1 MFRSKRL
8 KILLAMTLL
17 VISAWTGTTL
27 AAYVKEISLFSSGWV
42 GPKYYAFEVEPSFGQ
57 TSLAPGESVSYPFVV
72 RNYNDGGTAQV
83 PLKVLINVDYPSSL
97 AGTGKLRADLYGG
110 DTLLRSSDTGTLEA
124 AGLDLAANVQETHH
138 YMIKLTWVD
147 ADMALLGGKK
157 EEIFTAQ
164 AISVRVSG
172 YQ

>member
-8 KILLAMTLL
+8 KILLAMVLL

-42 GPKYYAFEVEPSFGQ
+42 GPKYYAFEVESDFGH
-57 TSLAPGESVSYPFVV
+57 TSLAPGESASYPFAV

-83 PLKVLINVDYPSSL
+83 PLKVLISLDYPKSL
-97 AGTGKLRADLYGG
+97 AGTGKLRADLYSGS
-110 DTLLRSSDTGTLEA
+110 TLLRSSDTGTLES
-124 AGLDLAANVQETHH
+124 AGFDLAANVQETHH
-138 YMIKLTWVD
+138 YTVTLTWVD
-147 ADMALLGGKK
+147 ADMALLGGMTQ
-157 EEIFTAQ
+157 ESFDPQ
-164 AISVRVSG
+164 AISIRVSG

>member
-27 AAYVKEISLFSSGWV
+27 ATYVKETALFSSGWV
-42 GPKYYAFEVEPSFGQ
+42 GPKYYAFEVESSFGQ
-57 TSLAPGESVSYPFVV
+57 RSLAPGESASYPFVV

-83 PLKVLINVDYPSSL
+83 PLKVLISLDYPQSL

-110 DTLLRSSDTGTLEA
+110 NTLLRSSDTGTLEA

-147 ADMALLGGKK
+147 ADMALLGGIKGQP
-157 EEIFTAQ
+157 FDPQ

>member
-1 MFRSKRL
+1 MFRSKRV
-8 KILLAMTLL
+8 KILLAIALL
-17 VISAWTGTTL
+17 IIAALTGTTL
-27 AAYVKEISLFSSGWV
+27 DAYVKQTGLFSSGWV
-42 GPKYYAFEVEPSFGQ
+42 GPKYYAFEVDSSAGH
-57 TSLAPGESVSYPFVV
+57 TSLAPGESASYPFVV

-83 PLKVLINVDYPSSL
+83 PLKVLISLDYPSSL

-110 DTLLRSSDTGTLEA
+110 NTLLRSSDTGTLEA

-147 ADMALLGGKK
+147 ADMALLGGIKGQP
-157 EEIFTAQ
+157 FDPQ

>member
-1 MFRSKRL
+1 MFRSKRV
-8 KILLAMTLL
+8 KILLAIALL
-17 VISAWTGTTL
+17 VIAALTGTTL
-27 AAYVKEISLFSSGWV
+27 AAYVKQTGLFSGGWV
-42 GPKYYAFEVEPSFGQ
+42 GPKYYAFEVDSSAGR
-57 TSLAPGESVSYPFVV
+57 TSLAPGESTSYAFTVK
-72 RNYNDGGTAQV
+72 NYNSGGTAQV
-83 PLKVLINVDYPSSL
+83 PLKVLINISYPPSL

>member
-27 AAYVKEISLFSSGWV
+27 AAYVKESALFSSGWV
-42 GPKYYAFEVEPSFGQ
+42 GPKYYAFEVESSFGH
-57 TSLAPGESVSYPFVV
+57 TSLAPGESASYPFVV
-72 RNYNDGGTAQV
+72 RNYNHGGTAQV
-83 PLKVLINVDYPSSL
+83 PLKVLISLDYPSSL

-110 DTLLRSSDTGTLEA
+110 NTLLRSSDTGTLEA
-124 AGLDLAANVQETHH
+124 AGFDMAANVQETHN

-147 ADMALLGGKK
+147 ADMALLGGIKGQP
-157 EEIFTAQ
+157 FDPQ